1 MLTATVPP
9 YSEVIQEHI
18 LKVGIGNEISVH
30 VFAGR
35 AAHAALA
42 SS

>member
-18 LKVGIGNEISVH
+18 LKVGIDNEAFQYVSLQGELFTLH
-30 VFAGR
+30 
-35 AAHAALA
+35 
-42 SS
+42 